1 MGVGDRW
8 WVSICIMYRNIY
20 NLVEL
25 EIFAGCKISNH
36 PANFDWSVERE
47 QVEILKSLRFV
58 VILPLPPF
66 RIFELIPA
74 NYVILLRG

>member
-1 MGVGDRW
+1 MPKMNPLPTLDGGEMRKVGVGDRW

-20 NLVEL
+20 NL

-47 QVEILKSLRFV
+47 QVEILKSLRF
-58 VILPLPPF
+58 
-66 RIFELIPA
+66 
-74 NYVILLRG
+74 